1 MNLLRPILA
10 ASLAAALLAAPLASQ
25 QSAPAPAQPQQ
36 PRQLMPGPAPTQPA
50 AATPDPQTTAAPAP
64 AQPQRRQLMPGP
76 PTAPAPAT
84 QAAPAP
90 QTTPATQAA
99 QPATPATPA
108 TQPATTSPAAAPA
121 TQAAQPTTPATQ
133 PASTPPAAATAPSTQ
148 PASTPPAATPTTQAA
163 QPATTSAPPA
173 PPATPAAATPAAQP
187 ATTPAQP
194 AVAASGGL
202 NFEIP
207 NGSLTDFIEIIA
219 RRLKINYILD
229 PLAVGKGSV
238 SLFTYGEVR
247 PTDLMT
253 LLQTVLRVNGDTIVL
268 VGDVYRIIPIAKIS
282 ALPLDPMTN
291 VDQKTLP
298 EDERMILDLIFLKYA
313 TAQEVD
319 KLISPFLGEG
329 ASHSIY
335 EAANLLI
342 LQDNARNMK
351 RTLQLIEL
359 FDSDTFAGQRVH
371 LFDVAN
377 SRPSDMV
384 KELDTIFKAYA
395 FSDKNSAVKFIPVD
409 RINTIIAVAPN
420 PGIFPQ
426 VQTWLD
432 KLDIAVKVQ
441 AGEVNTYVYRLKYGR
456 AETTAMAITALY
468 TGNVSA
474 LLGMANMSRTGM
486 GGGGYGGMNYGGGGG
501 GYGGGGG
508 GYGGGYGGG
517 GGGSYGGG
525 GGYQNTGG
533 YGGGYSGGANQGF
546 SGIAP
551 IMTPQAGGTIPS
563 AAAGPNTD
571 LTGAYLGLANAGGQ
585 TQGRFPH
592 IIPNPFDNTLLIQ
605 GTPQEWDQINNLLR
619 QIDVAPRQVLIEAKI
634 YELDLN
640 GAFSE
645 GINAYLQQKDAT
657 TSGLTRALNVATGS
671 GGLNLSVGALAGH
684 AQQVLGVLQSQEHR
698 DQSRVISSPSIIA
711 TDSIPA
717 VMNVGED
724 VPVLTSQA
732 VVGGVQSG
740 GTNVFSNTVTNES
753 SGVTLSI
760 LAHVNSSGVVT
771 LIINQDVSSPQA
783 PSAGGI
789 QSPSFQRRSFATQ
802 LTVQDGDTVSIG
814 GFIQE
819 QSGNSSD
826 GVPLLHRIPLIGGLF
841 GAKAS
846 NKARTELIIFLTP
859 KVLYDTNQVVEAT
872 EEIKSNLTHLQKIMK
887 DQ

>member
-1 MNLLRPILA
+1 MNLLLPILTA
-10 ASLAAALLAAPLASQ
+10 GLAATLFTAPLASQ
-25 QSAPAPAQPQQ
+25 STAPSQTQQ
-36 PRQLMPGPAPTQPA
+36 P
-50 AATPDPQTTAAPAP
+50 
-64 AQPQRRQLMPGP
+64 
-76 PTAPAPAT
+76 
-84 QAAPAP
+84 
-90 QTTPATQAA
+90 TPATQ
-99 QPATPATPA
+99 
-108 TQPATTSPAAAPA
+108 
-121 TQAAQPTTPATQ
+121 
-133 PASTPPAAATAPSTQ
+133 
-148 PASTPPAATPTTQAA
+148 
-163 QPATTSAPPA
+163 SAPPA
-173 PPATPAAATPAAQP
+173 PAPRSLFGPATQAPTRPVTQAPTPSVTQAPTPSVTQAPASQTQSPASPAAQAPNNPAVPAAAVQAPANPAAEPQ
-187 ATTPAQP
+187 TVPAQTP
-194 AVAASGGL
+194 VNAAGGL

-219 RRLKINYILD
+219 RNLKINYILD
-229 PLAVGKGSV
+229 PAAAGKGSV
-238 SLFTYGEVR
+238 SLYTYGEVK

-253 LLQTVLRVNGDTIVL
+253 LLETVLRVNGAAMVK
-268 VGDVYRIIPIAKIS
+268 VGDLYRIIPINKIS
-282 ALPLDPMTN
+282 VLPLDPMMN

-313 TAQEVD
+313 TAKEMES
-319 KLISPFLGEG
+319 LIGPFLGEG
-329 ASHSIY
+329 ASHSVY

-371 LFDVAN
+371 LFDVTN

-384 KELDTIFKAYA
+384 KELDTVFKAYA
-395 FSDKNSAVKFIPVD
+395 FSDKSSAVKFIAVD

-426 VQTWLD
+426 VKTWLE

-474 LLGMANMSRTGM
+474 LIGMAAMARNSIALNGGM
-486 GGGGYGGMNYGGGGG
+486 NGGNNGGYGGMNYGGGYGNQGG
-501 GYGGGGG
+501 GYGGG
-508 GYGGGYGGG
+508 GYGGGYQNM
-517 GGGSYGGG
+517 
-525 GGYQNTGG
+525 GGYGNQGG
-533 YGGGYSGGANQGF
+533 YGGGYGQSS

-551 IMTPQAGGTIPS
+551 ITTPQAGSAIPS
-563 AAAGPNTD
+563 VAAGPSGD
-571 LTGAYLGLANAGGQ
+571 LTGAYLGMAGGAGPGS
-585 TQGRFPH
+585 TGRVPH

-605 GTPQEWDQINNLLR
+605 GTPQEWEQINNLLR
-619 QIDVAPRQVLIEAKI
+619 QIDIAPRQVLIEAKI
-634 YELDLN
+634 YELDMN

-645 GINAYLQQKDAT
+645 GITAYLQQKDAAT
-657 TSGLTRALNVATGS
+657 NGLSRALNVVTSS

-684 AQQVLGVLQSQEHR
+684 AQQILGVLQSAEHR
-698 DQSRVISSPSIIA
+698 DQSRVISAPSIIA

-717 VMNVGED
+717 VMNVGQD

-740 GTNVFSNTVTNES
+740 GTNVFSNTVTNQS
-753 SGVTLSI
+753 SGVTLNI

-771 LIINQDVSSPQA
+771 MLIDQDVSSPQA

-789 QSPSFQRRSFATQ
+789 QSPSFSRRSFNTQ
-802 LTVQDGDTVSIG
+802 LTIQDGDTVAIG

-819 QSGNSSD
+819 SSGNSSD

-846 NKARTELIIFLTP
+846 NKGRTELIIFLTP
-859 KVLYDTNQVVEAT
+859 KVLYDSNQVVEAT
-872 EEIKSNLTHLQKIMK
+872 EEIKSNLKQLRSIMK